1 MYVSGRDAMA
11 AGGRL
16 RPTAEPSVVQQVR
29 VEVPLLV
36 RGLGPSDCSGSY
48 VLHLLI
54 V

>member
-1 MYVSGRDAMA
+1 MYVSGRDGRWPA
-11 AGGRL
+11 A
-16 RPTAEPSVVQQVR
+16 TAEPSVVQQVR